1 MLLDKQLQFAD
12 SQALTSTALLTNVID
27 LGATDRNIFVGEP
40 MAVVFNVEVAADQT
54 TGDEDYTF
62 VVETASDDAITT
74 ARKELARRKFES
86 GTPDAPAENAD
97 LLVAGFVFA
106 IALPPGTLAEVERY
120 LAVRYTGAGTSPTIT
135 LSAHLVPLSQVP
147 VNVHYAD
154 GITIS

>member
-1 MLLDKQLQFAD
+1 MMLDKQLQFAD

-27 LGATDRNIFVGEP
+27 MGAVDKNDFVGEP

-62 VVETASDDAITT
+62 VVESASDAAITT
-74 ARKELARRKFES
+74 DRKELARRKFES

-106 IALPPGTLAEVERY
+106 IVLPPGGLSEVERY

-135 LSAHLVPLSQVP
+135 LSAHLVPLKFVP
-147 VNVHYAD
+147 VTAHYAS
-154 GITIS
+154 GYTIS

>member
-1 MLLDKQLQFAD
+1 MMLDKQLQFAD

-27 LGATDRNIFVGEP
+27 MGAVDKNDFVGEP
-40 MAVVFNVEVAADQT
+40 MAVVFNVETAADQT

-62 VVETASDDAITT
+62 VVESASDAAITT
-74 ARKELARRKFES
+74 DRKELARRKFES

-106 IALPPGTLAEVERY
+106 IVLPPGGLSEVERY

-135 LSAHLVPLSQVP
+135 LSAHLVPLKHVP
-147 VNVHYAD
+147 TTAHYAS
-154 GITIS
+154 GYTIS

>member
-12 SQALTSTALLTNVID
+12 SQALTTTALLTNVID
-27 LGATDRNIFVGEP
+27 LGSVDRNIFVGEP

-106 IALPPGTLAEVERY
+106 IVLPPGALAEVERY

-135 LSAHLVPLSQVP
+135 LSAHLVPLKFVP
-147 VNVHYAD
+147 TNVHYAD

>member
-1 MLLDKQLQFAD
+1 MMLDKQLQFAD
-12 SQALTSTALLTNVID
+12 SQALTTTALLTNVID
-27 LGATDRNIFVGEP
+27 LSSVDRNIFVGEP

-86 GTPDAPAENAD
+86 GTPDAPAEDAD

-106 IALPPGTLAEVERY
+106 IVLPPGSLSEVERY

-147 VNVHYAD
+147 VTAHYAS
-154 GITIS
+154 GYTIS